1 MLRLTAIV
9 IVLNGCKMAKN
20 EAQKIMKSI
29 VYLCC
34 QKGYAIEIY
43 NNKYHKQFESR
54 DPEVIWNNYKKYS
67 SGLLAVKSD
76 VNYVMFN
83 FSIPKNEFDHS
94 VLRTSSTFKKELL
107 QEAEFFRNIYNV

>member
-1 MLRLTAIV
+1 MLCSIAVV
-9 IVLNGCKMAKN
+9 IGLNGCKMAKN

-43 NNKYHKQFESR
+43 NTKYHKQFDSR

-76 VNYVMFN
+76 ANYVMFD
-83 FSIPKNEFDHS
+83 FSIPRNEFDSS
-94 VLRTSSTFKKELL
+94 VLRTTSPFKEELL
-107 QEAEFFRNIYNV
+107 REAEFFRNIYNV